1 MLAIRLQRIGRKKSP
16 SYRLV
21 ISEKARDTQGRALE
35 ILGHYNPTLNPKV
48 LEIKKERVLHWLSQG
63 AQASNAVHN
72 LLVREGIVEGTKQ
85 KSVSISKK
93 RQGKID
99 EKAVAAEE
107 AKKAAA
113 EATKQAEEEVKEAEA
128 AKEAEDAAPAEE
140 PIAEVSTEEIPVASK
155 EPTAEAEI
163 PEAPTEEPA
172 VEEKT
177 ESDSAEATPD
187 KEVPAEEK
195 KEA

>member
-48 LEIKKERVLHWLSQG
+48 LEIKKERVLYWLGQG

-72 LLVREGIVEGTKQ
+72 LLVREGILEGKKQ

-99 EKAVAAEE
+99 EKAVAAEAAVAE
-107 AKKAAA
+107 AKAAKEAA
-113 EATKQAEEEVKEAEA
+113 EVAAKEAEA
-128 AKEAEDAAPAEE
+128 AKEVENVASAEE
-140 PIAEVSTEEIPVASK
+140 PVSASTEASSEGGEESATEDVA
-155 EPTAEAEI
+155 PDA
-163 PEAPTEEPA
+163 PA
-172 VEEKT
+172 VEEK
-177 ESDSAEATPD
+177 A
-187 KEVPAEEK
+187 EVPADTAEEK